1 MMKAIFIDNYKAHA
15 VIESRI
21 ESFADWEIHGRLGDG
36 IISPVTVIK
45 SPDDRSVLLTYD
57 RNSESTNVKNAMESQ
72 FDDERAGLW
81 FGDMLNK
88 DNLEVFK
95 DMGGGTVLYAD
106 QAKGSAKTM
115 DLFLQKMH
123 SLGKLDHAS
132 LDALKPML
140 TTEQYNSYESI
151 IPTYDDIERRKAEAK
166 ANSEFATSV
175 YTVDENGNELPT
187 DKIATEDVEPEA
199 TEYNGEDA
207 FNNGLNAESGV
218 DPEVVDFNPEILGED
233 TPPEV
238 SETPVDNENPEV
250 SPGDE
255 ENLDNIEPGDEYNL
269 QPEGL
274 REGFDG
280 ENAEIPDDVPEINPN
295 FEKTS
300 NDEMNE
306 YNTTEEPVEEPK
318 IAVTEVNG
326 TAVLEPKYQNILDGI
341 NTYLEKYDMT
351 IDQFMESVFKL
362 KFLLNQI
369 AGGKVPEETTS
380 ADVVQEPENLDESTD
395 TAANVTTENPE
406 EPAGTEMNGATSN
419 PVQSL
424 LTAVADEM
432 KNPDNQT
439 EEVVVPVDNTDNV
452 ENTDENATTEI
463 ENADSQVAETI
474 TTESINPETD
484 LINQMMKISSNDTEF
499 FNNMI
504 QYKERL
510 SNETI
515 NELVSTKMYDK
526 ILTGMTVYN
535 MINIREERARKLGL
549 V

>member
-1 MMKAIFIDNYKAHA
+1 MMKAVFIDNYKAHA

-140 TTEQYNSYESI
+140 TTEQYNTYESI

-187 DKIATEDVEPEA
+187 DKIATEDIEPEA

-233 TPPEV
+233 TPSEEPEV
-238 SETPVDNENPEV
+238 PVDNENPEV
-250 SPGDE
+250 LPGDE

-280 ENAEIPDDVPEINPN
+280 ENAELPDDVPEINPN

-432 KNPDNQT
+432 NNPDNQT
-439 EEVVVPVDNTDNV
+439 EEDTVPVDNTDNV
-452 ENTDENATTEI
+452 ENTDEV

>member
-140 TTEQYNSYESI
+140 TTDQYNTYESI

-233 TPPEV
+233 TLSEEPEV
-238 SETPVDNENPEV
+238 PVDNENPEV
-250 SPGDE
+250 LPGDE

-280 ENAEIPDDVPEINPN
+280 ENAELSDDVPEINPN

-380 ADVVQEPENLDESTD
+380 ADLVQEPENLDESTD

-406 EPAGTEMNGATSN
+406 EPAGAEMNGATSN

-432 KNPDNQT
+432 KNPENQT
-439 EEVVVPVDNTDNV
+439 EEDVVPVDNTDNV
-452 ENTDENATTEI
+452 ENTDENATTEV

>member
-187 DKIATEDVEPEA
+187 DKIATEDIEPEA

-233 TPPEV
+233 TPPEPEV
-238 SETPVDNENPEV
+238 PVDNENPEV
-250 SPGDE
+250 LPGDE

-280 ENAEIPDDVPEINPN
+280 ENAELPDDVPEINPN

-380 ADVVQEPENLDESTD
+380 ADLAQEPENLDESTD

-424 LTAVADEM
+424 LSAVADEM

-439 EEVVVPVDNTDNV
+439 EEVVAPVDNTDSV

-484 LINQMMKISSNDTEF
+484 LINQMMKISNNDTEF

>member
-140 TTEQYNSYESI
+140 TTEQYNTYESI

-233 TPPEV
+233 TPPEE
-238 SETPVDNENPEV
+238 SEVPVDNENPEV
-250 SPGDE
+250 LPGDE
-255 ENLDNIEPGDEYNL
+255 EDLDNIEPGDEYNL

-280 ENAEIPDDVPEINPN
+280 ENAELPDDVPEINPN

-306 YNTTEEPVEEPK
+306 YNTTKEPVEEPK

-380 ADVVQEPENLDESTD
+380 ADLAQEPENLDESTD

-406 EPAGTEMNGATSN
+406 EPAGAEMNGVTSN

-432 KNPDNQT
+432 KNPDNQI
-439 EEVVVPVDNTDNV
+439 EEDVVPVDNTDNV
-452 ENTDENATTEI
+452 ENTDEV
-463 ENADSQVAETI
+463 ENADNQVAETI
-474 TTESINPETD
+474 STESINPETD
-484 LINQMMKISSNDTEF
+484 LINQMMKISNNDTEF

>member
-187 DKIATEDVEPEA
+187 DKIATEDIEPEV

-238 SETPVDNENPEV
+238 PETPVDNENPEV
-250 SPGDE
+250 LPGDE

-280 ENAEIPDDVPEINPN
+280 DNVEVPEEVPEINPN

-380 ADVVQEPENLDESTD
+380 ADLAQEPENLDESTD
-395 TAANVTTENPE
+395 TATNVTTENPE

-424 LTAVADEM
+424 LSAVADEM
-432 KNPDNQT
+432 KNPENQT
-439 EEVVVPVDNTDNV
+439 EEEVVPVDNTENV
-452 ENTDENATTEI
+452 ENTDENATTEV

-474 TTESINPETD
+474 STESINPETD

>member
-187 DKIATEDVEPEA
+187 DKIATEDIEPEA

-218 DPEVVDFNPEILGED
+218 DPEVVDFNPEILGDD
-233 TPPEV
+233 TPPEEPEV
-238 SETPVDNENPEV
+238 PVDNENPEV
-250 SPGDE
+250 LPGDE

-280 ENAEIPDDVPEINPN
+280 DNVDIPDDVPEINPN

-380 ADVVQEPENLDESTD
+380 ADVAQEPENLDESTD

-432 KNPDNQT
+432 NNPENQT
-439 EEVVVPVDNTDNV
+439 EEVVAPVDNTDNV
-452 ENTDENATTEI
+452 ENTDENATTEV

>member
-57 RNSESTNVKNAMESQ
+57 RNTESTNVKNAMESQ

-115 DLFLQKMH
+115 DVFLQKMH
-123 SLGKLDHAS
+123 SLGKLDRAS

-140 TTEQYNSYESI
+140 TTEQYTTYESV
-151 IPTYDDIERRKAEAK
+151 IPTYDDIEKRKAEAK

-187 DKIATEDVEPEA
+187 DKIATEDIEPEV
-199 TEYNGEDA
+199 TEYNGDDA

-233 TPPEV
+233 TPPE
-238 SETPVDNENPEV
+238 EPEIPVDNENPEV
-250 SPGDE
+250 LPGDGE
-255 ENLDNIEPGDEYNL
+255 DPDIIEPGSEYNL

-280 ENAEIPDDVPEINPN
+280 DNVDLPDEVPEINPD

-306 YNTTEEPVEEPK
+306 YNNTEEPTEEPK

-326 TAVLEPKYQNILDGI
+326 TAVLEAKYQNILDGI

-380 ADVVQEPENLDESTD
+380 ADLVQEPENLDESTETSD
-395 TAANVTTENPE
+395 VTTETPE
-406 EPAGTEMNGATSN
+406 KNAENEMNGASSN

-424 LTAVADEM
+424 LSAVADEM
-432 KNPDNQT
+432 NNPENQT
-439 EEVVVPVDNTDNV
+439 EEQVVPVDNTDTV
-452 ENTDENATTEI
+452 ETTTTEV

-484 LINQMMKISSNDTEF
+484 LINQMMKISNNDTEF

-510 SNETI
+510 STETI

-535 MINIREERARKLGL
+535 MINVREERARKLGL

>member
-1 MMKAIFIDNYKAHA
+1 MKAIFIDNYKAHA

-233 TPPEV
+233 TSPEV
-238 SETPVDNENPEV
+238 PEVPVDNENPEV
-250 SPGDE
+250 LPGDE

-280 ENAEIPDDVPEINPN
+280 ENAELPDDVPEINPN

-380 ADVVQEPENLDESTD
+380 ADLVQEPENLDESTD

-406 EPAGTEMNGATSN
+406 EPAGAEMNGATSN

-424 LTAVADEM
+424 LSAVADEM
-432 KNPDNQT
+432 NNPENQT
-439 EEVVVPVDNTDNV
+439 EEVVAPVDNTDNV
-452 ENTDENATTEI
+452 ENTDEV

>member
-140 TTEQYNSYESI
+140 TTDQYNTYESI

-187 DKIATEDVEPEA
+187 DKIATEDIEPEA

-233 TPPEV
+233 TLSEEPEV
-238 SETPVDNENPEV
+238 PVDNENPEV
-250 SPGDE
+250 LPGDE

-280 ENAEIPDDVPEINPN
+280 ENAELPDDVPEINPN

-306 YNTTEEPVEEPK
+306 YNDTEEPVEEPK

-341 NTYLEKYDMT
+341 NSYLEKYDMT

-380 ADVVQEPENLDESTD
+380 ADVVEEPENLDESTD

-424 LTAVADEM
+424 LSAVADEM

-439 EEVVVPVDNTDNV
+439 EEDVVPVDNTDSV
-452 ENTDENATTEI
+452 ENTDEV

-484 LINQMMKISSNDTEF
+484 LINQMMKISNNDTEF

>member
-187 DKIATEDVEPEA
+187 DKIATEDIEPEA

-238 SETPVDNENPEV
+238 PDVPVDNENPEV
-250 SPGDE
+250 LPGDE

-280 ENAEIPDDVPEINPN
+280 ENAELPEDVPEINPN

-306 YNTTEEPVEEPK
+306 YTDTEEPVEEPK
-318 IAVTEVNG
+318 IADTEVNG

-380 ADVVQEPENLDESTD
+380 ADLAQEPENLDESTD

-406 EPAGTEMNGATSN
+406 EPAGAEMNGASSN

-424 LTAVADEM
+424 LSAVADEM
-432 KNPDNQT
+432 NNPENKT
-439 EEVVVPVDNTDNV
+439 EEVVAPVDNTDNV
-452 ENTDENATTEI
+452 ENTDEV
-463 ENADSQVAETI
+463 ENADNQVAETI

>member
-175 YTVDENGNELPT
+175 YTVDENGNELPN

-233 TPPEV
+233 TPPEEPEV
-238 SETPVDNENPEV
+238 PVDNENPEV
-250 SPGDE
+250 LPGDE
-255 ENLDNIEPGDEYNL
+255 ENLDDIEPGDEYNL

-280 ENAEIPDDVPEINPN
+280 ENVELPDDVPEINPN

-406 EPAGTEMNGATSN
+406 EPAGAEMNGATSN

-432 KNPDNQT
+432 NNPDNQT
-439 EEVVVPVDNTDNV
+439 EEVVAPVDNTDNV
-452 ENTDENATTEI
+452 ENTDEV
-463 ENADSQVAETI
+463 ENADSLVAETI

-484 LINQMMKISSNDTEF
+484 LINQMMKISNNDTEF

>member
-123 SLGKLDHAS
+123 LLGKLDHAS

-233 TPPEV
+233 TPSEEPEV
-238 SETPVDNENPEV
+238 PVDNENPEV
-250 SPGDE
+250 LPGDE

-280 ENAEIPDDVPEINPN
+280 ENIELPDDVPEINPN

-326 TAVLEPKYQNILDGI
+326 IAVLEPKYQNILDGI

-406 EPAGTEMNGATSN
+406 EPAGAEMNGATSN

-432 KNPDNQT
+432 NNPENQI
-439 EEVVVPVDNTDNV
+439 EEVVAPVDNTDNV
-452 ENTDENATTEI
+452 ENTDENATTEV

-474 TTESINPETD
+474 STESINPETD

>member
-140 TTEQYNSYESI
+140 TTDQYNSYESI

-187 DKIATEDVEPEA
+187 DKIATEDVEPES

-233 TPPEV
+233 TPSEEPEV
-238 SETPVDNENPEV
+238 PVDNENPEV
-250 SPGDE
+250 LPGDE

-280 ENAEIPDDVPEINPN
+280 ENAELPDDVPEINPN

-380 ADVVQEPENLDESTD
+380 ADLVQEPENLDESTD

-406 EPAGTEMNGATSN
+406 EPAGAEMNGATSN

-439 EEVVVPVDNTDNV
+439 EEVVAPVDNTDNV

>member
-57 RNSESTNVKNAMESQ
+57 RNTESTNVKNAMESQ

-140 TTEQYNSYESI
+140 TTEQYNTYESI
-151 IPTYDDIERRKAEAK
+151 IPTYDDIEKIKAEAK

-187 DKIATEDVEPEA
+187 DKIATEDVEPEV

-233 TPPEV
+233 TPSEEPEV
-238 SETPVDNENPEV
+238 PVDNENPEV
-250 SPGDE
+250 LPGDE
-255 ENLDNIEPGDEYNL
+255 EDLNNIEPGSEYNL

-280 ENAEIPDDVPEINPN
+280 DNVDLPDDVPEINPN

-380 ADVVQEPENLDESTD
+380 ADIAQEPENLDESNT
-395 TAANVTTENPE
+395 TTET
-406 EPAGTEMNGATSN
+406 PAELTETEMNGASSN

-424 LTAVADEM
+424 LSAVADEM
-432 KNPDNQT
+432 NNPENQT
-439 EEVVVPVDNTDNV
+439 EEVVTPVDNTDNV
-452 ENTDENATTEI
+452 ENTDENATTEV

-484 LINQMMKISSNDTEF
+484 LINQMMKISNNDTEF

-510 SNETI
+510 STETI

>member
-233 TPPEV
+233 TLSEEPEV
-238 SETPVDNENPEV
+238 PVDNENPEV
-250 SPGDE
+250 LPGDE
-255 ENLDNIEPGDEYNL
+255 ENLDNIEPRDEYNL

-280 ENAEIPDDVPEINPN
+280 ENAELPEDVPEINPN

-380 ADVVQEPENLDESTD
+380 ADLAQEPENLDESNT
-395 TAANVTTENPE
+395 TTET
-406 EPAGTEMNGATSN
+406 PAELTETEMNGATSN

-424 LTAVADEM
+424 LSAVADEM
-432 KNPDNQT
+432 KNPENQT
-439 EEVVVPVDNTDNV
+439 EEVVAPVDNTD
-452 ENTDENATTEI
+452 TEI
-463 ENADSQVAETI
+463 ENADNQVAETI

>member
-187 DKIATEDVEPEA
+187 DKIATEDIEPEA

-233 TPPEV
+233 TPSEEPEV
-238 SETPVDNENPEV
+238 PVDNENPEV
-250 SPGDE
+250 LPGDE

-280 ENAEIPDDVPEINPN
+280 ENVELPDDVPEINPN

-380 ADVVQEPENLDESTD
+380 ADLVQEPENLDESTD
-395 TAANVTTENPE
+395 TAANVITENPE

-424 LTAVADEM
+424 LSAVADEM

-439 EEVVVPVDNTDNV
+439 EEVVAPVDNTDNI
-452 ENTDENATTEI
+452 ENTDENATTEV

-474 TTESINPETD
+474 STESINPETD

>member
-123 SLGKLDHAS
+123 LLGKLDHAS

-187 DKIATEDVEPEA
+187 DNIATEDIEPEA

-233 TPPEV
+233 TPSEV
-238 SETPVDNENPEV
+238 PETPVDNENPEV
-250 SPGDE
+250 LPGDE

-280 ENAEIPDDVPEINPN
+280 ENAELPDDVPEINPN

-380 ADVVQEPENLDESTD
+380 ADLAQEPENLDESTD

-406 EPAGTEMNGATSN
+406 ELAGSEMNGATSN

-424 LTAVADEM
+424 LSAVADEM
-432 KNPDNQT
+432 NNPENQT
-439 EEVVVPVDNTDNV
+439 EEDVVPVDNTDNV
-452 ENTDENATTEI
+452 ENTDEV

-484 LINQMMKISSNDTEF
+484 LINQMMKISNNDTEF

>member
-140 TTEQYNSYESI
+140 TTDQYNTYESI

-166 ANSEFATSV
+166 ANSEFATSI

-187 DKIATEDVEPEA
+187 DKIATEDIEPET

-233 TPPEV
+233 TPSEEP
-238 SETPVDNENPEV
+238 ETPVDNENPEV
-250 SPGDE
+250 LPGDE

-280 ENAEIPDDVPEINPN
+280 ENAELPDDVPEINPN

-306 YNTTEEPVEEPK
+306 CNTTEEPVEEPK

-380 ADVVQEPENLDESTD
+380 ADIVQEPENLDESTD

-406 EPAGTEMNGATSN
+406 EPAGAEMNGATSN

-424 LTAVADEM
+424 LSAVADEM

-439 EEVVVPVDNTDNV
+439 EEVVAPVDNTDNV

-484 LINQMMKISSNDTEF
+484 LINQMMKISNNDTEF

>member
-140 TTEQYNSYESI
+140 TTDQYNTYESI

-166 ANSEFATSV
+166 ANSEFATSI

-187 DKIATEDVEPEA
+187 DKIATEDIEPET

-233 TPPEV
+233 TPSEEP
-238 SETPVDNENPEV
+238 ETPVDNENPEV
-250 SPGDE
+250 LPGDE

-280 ENAEIPDDVPEINPN
+280 ENAELPDDVPEINPN

-380 ADVVQEPENLDESTD
+380 ADIVQEPENLDESTD

-406 EPAGTEMNGATSN
+406 EPAGAEMNGATSN

-424 LTAVADEM
+424 LSAVADEM

-439 EEVVVPVDNTDNV
+439 EEVVAPVDNTDNV

-484 LINQMMKISSNDTEF
+484 LINQMMKISNNDTEF

>member
-233 TPPEV
+233 TPSEV
-238 SETPVDNENPEV
+238 PETPVDNENPEV
-250 SPGDE
+250 LSGDE
-255 ENLDNIEPGDEYNL
+255 ENLDDIEPGDEYNL

-280 ENAEIPDDVPEINPN
+280 ENAELPDDVPEINPN

-406 EPAGTEMNGATSN
+406 ELAGSEMNGATSN

-432 KNPDNQT
+432 NNPENQI
-439 EEVVVPVDNTDNV
+439 EEVVAPVDNTDNV
-452 ENTDENATTEI
+452 ENTDEV

>member
-233 TPPEV
+233 TPSEEPEV
-238 SETPVDNENPEV
+238 PVDNENPEV
-250 SPGDE
+250 LPGDE

-280 ENAEIPDDVPEINPN
+280 ENVELPDDVPEINPN

-306 YNTTEEPVEEPK
+306 YNGTEEPVEEPK

-406 EPAGTEMNGATSN
+406 EPAGAEMNGATSN

-439 EEVVVPVDNTDNV
+439 EEVVAPVDNTDNV
-452 ENTDENATTEI
+452 ENTDEV

>member
-140 TTEQYNSYESI
+140 TTEQYNTYESI

-233 TPPEV
+233 TPPEEPEV
-238 SETPVDNENPEV
+238 PVDNENPEV
-250 SPGDE
+250 LPGDE

-280 ENAEIPDDVPEINPN
+280 DNVDLPDDVPEINPN

-306 YNTTEEPVEEPK
+306 YNGTEEPVEEPK

-380 ADVVQEPENLDESTD
+380 ADLAQEPENLDESTD
-395 TAANVTTENPE
+395 TAANVITENPE
-406 EPAGTEMNGATSN
+406 ELVENEMNGATSN

-424 LTAVADEM
+424 LSAVADEM

-439 EEVVVPVDNTDNV
+439 EEDVVPVDNTDNV
-452 ENTDENATTEI
+452 ENTDENATTEV

>member
-233 TPPEV
+233 TPSEEPEV
-238 SETPVDNENPEV
+238 PVDNENPEV
-250 SPGDE
+250 LPGDE

-280 ENAEIPDDVPEINPN
+280 ENAELPDDVPEINPN

-306 YNTTEEPVEEPK
+306 YNTTEEPAEEPK

-380 ADVVQEPENLDESTD
+380 ADVIQEPENLDESTD

-439 EEVVVPVDNTDNV
+439 EEDVVPVDNTDSV
-452 ENTDENATTEI
+452 ENTDEI

-484 LINQMMKISSNDTEF
+484 LINQMMKISNNDTEF

>member
-1 MMKAIFIDNYKAHA
+1 MKAIFIDNYKAHA

-187 DKIATEDVEPEA
+187 DKIATEDIEPEA

-233 TPPEV
+233 TPSEEP
-238 SETPVDNENPEV
+238 ETPVDNENPEV
-250 SPGDE
+250 LPGDE

-280 ENAEIPDDVPEINPN
+280 ENAELPDDVPEINPN

-380 ADVVQEPENLDESTD
+380 ADLAQEPENLDESTD

-406 EPAGTEMNGATSN
+406 EPAGAEMNGATSN

-439 EEVVVPVDNTDNV
+439 EEVVAPVDNTDNV

-484 LINQMMKISSNDTEF
+484 LINQMMKISNNDTEF

-535 MINIREERARKLGL
+535 MINVREERARKLGL

>member
-233 TPPEV
+233 TPPEEPEV
-238 SETPVDNENPEV
+238 PVDNENPEV
-250 SPGDE
+250 LPGDE

-280 ENAEIPDDVPEINPN
+280 ENVDLPDDVPEINPN

-406 EPAGTEMNGATSN
+406 EPAGSEMNGATSN

-432 KNPDNQT
+432 NNPDNQN

-474 TTESINPETD
+474 STESINPETD

>member
-140 TTEQYNSYESI
+140 TTEQYNTYESI

-187 DKIATEDVEPEA
+187 DKIATEDIEPEA

-238 SETPVDNENPEV
+238 PEVPVDNENPEV
-250 SPGDE
+250 LPGDDE
-255 ENLDNIEPGDEYNL
+255 TDNIEPGDEYNL

-280 ENAEIPDDVPEINPN
+280 DNVEVPEEVPEINPN
-295 FEKTS
+295 FEKST

-306 YNTTEEPVEEPK
+306 YNDTEAPVEEPK

-341 NTYLEKYDMT
+341 NTYLEKYEMT

-369 AGGKVPEETTS
+369 ASGKVPEETTS
-380 ADVVQEPENLDESTD
+380 ADLVQEPENLDEST
-395 TAANVTTENPE
+395 ANTTTETPD
-406 EPAGTEMNGATSN
+406 EPVENEMNGPSSN

-424 LTAVADEM
+424 LSAVADEM
-432 KNPDNQT
+432 NNPENQT
-439 EEVVVPVDNTDNV
+439 EEEAVPVDNTDNV
-452 ENTDENATTEI
+452 EATNEV

-474 TTESINPETD
+474 STESINPETD

-535 MINIREERARKLGL
+535 MINVREERARKLGL

>member
-72 FDDERAGLW
+72 FDDEIAGLW

-187 DKIATEDVEPEA
+187 DKIATEDIEPEA

-233 TPPEV
+233 TPSEEPEV
-238 SETPVDNENPEV
+238 PVDNENPEV
-250 SPGDE
+250 LPGDE
-255 ENLDNIEPGDEYNL
+255 EDLNNIEPGDEYNL

-280 ENAEIPDDVPEINPN
+280 ENAELPDDVPEINPN

-380 ADVVQEPENLDESTD
+380 ADLAQEPENLDESTD

-424 LTAVADEM
+424 LSAVADEM
-432 KNPDNQT
+432 KNPENQT
-439 EEVVVPVDNTDNV
+439 EEVVSPVDNTDNV
-452 ENTDENATTEI
+452 ENTDEV
-463 ENADSQVAETI
+463 ENADNQVAETI
-474 TTESINPETD
+474 STESINPETD

>member
-140 TTEQYNSYESI
+140 TTEQYNTYESI

-187 DKIATEDVEPEA
+187 DKIATEDIEPET

-233 TPPEV
+233 TPSEV
-238 SETPVDNENPEV
+238 PETPVDNENPEV
-250 SPGDE
+250 LPGDE

-280 ENAEIPDDVPEINPN
+280 ENAELPEDVPEINPN

-380 ADVVQEPENLDESTD
+380 ADLAQEPENLDESTD

-406 EPAGTEMNGATSN
+406 EPAGAEMNGATSN

-439 EEVVVPVDNTDNV
+439 EDVVVPVDNTDSV
-452 ENTDENATTEI
+452 ENTDENATTEV

-484 LINQMMKISSNDTEF
+484 LINQMMKISNNDTEF

>member
-187 DKIATEDVEPEA
+187 DKIATEDIEPEA

-233 TPPEV
+233 TPSEEP
-238 SETPVDNENPEV
+238 ETPVDNENPEV
-250 SPGDE
+250 LPGDE

-280 ENAEIPDDVPEINPN
+280 ESAELPEDVPEINPN

-306 YNTTEEPVEEPK
+306 YNNTEEPVEEPK

-380 ADVVQEPENLDESTD
+380 ADLVQEPENLDESTD

-432 KNPDNQT
+432 NNPENQI
-439 EEVVVPVDNTDNV
+439 EEVVAPVDNTDNV
-452 ENTDENATTEI
+452 ENTDEV

-474 TTESINPETD
+474 STESINPETD

>member
-187 DKIATEDVEPEA
+187 DKIATEDIEPEA

-233 TPPEV
+233 TPSEEPEV
-238 SETPVDNENPEV
+238 PVDNENPEV
-250 SPGDE
+250 LPGDE

-280 ENAEIPDDVPEINPN
+280 ENTELPDDVPEINPN

-406 EPAGTEMNGATSN
+406 EPAGAEMNGATSN

-424 LTAVADEM
+424 LSAVADEM
-432 KNPDNQT
+432 NNPDNQT
-439 EEVVVPVDNTDNV
+439 EEDVVPVDNTDNV
-452 ENTDENATTEI
+452 ENTDEV

-474 TTESINPETD
+474 STESINPETD

-535 MINIREERARKLGL
+535 MINVREERARKLGL

>member
-233 TPPEV
+233 TPAEEPEV
-238 SETPVDNENPEV
+238 PVDNENPEV
-250 SPGDE
+250 LPGDE

-280 ENAEIPDDVPEINPN
+280 ENAELPEDVPEINPN

-395 TAANVTTENPE
+395 TATNITTENPE
-406 EPAGTEMNGATSN
+406 EPAGAEMNGATSN

-439 EEVVVPVDNTDNV
+439 EEVVAPVDNTDSV
-452 ENTDENATTEI
+452 ENTDENATTEV

>member
-238 SETPVDNENPEV
+238 PVDNENPEV
-250 SPGDE
+250 LPGDDE
-255 ENLDNIEPGDEYNL
+255 TDNIEPGDEYNL

-280 ENAEIPDDVPEINPN
+280 DNVEVPEEVPEINPD
-295 FEKTS
+295 FEKSS

-306 YNTTEEPVEEPK
+306 YNDNTEEPVEEPK

-380 ADVVQEPENLDESTD
+380 ADLVQEPENLDESTD

-406 EPAGTEMNGATSN
+406 EPAGAEMNGATSN

-424 LTAVADEM
+424 LSAVADEM

-439 EEVVVPVDNTDNV
+439 EEVVAPVDNTDNV
-452 ENTDENATTEI
+452 ENTDEV

-535 MINIREERARKLGL
+535 MINVREERARKLGL

>member
-187 DKIATEDVEPEA
+187 DKIATEDIEPEA

-233 TPPEV
+233 TPSEEP
-238 SETPVDNENPEV
+238 ETPVDNENPEV
-250 SPGDE
+250 LHGDE

-280 ENAEIPDDVPEINPN
+280 ENAELPDDVPEINPN

-380 ADVVQEPENLDESTD
+380 ADLVQEPENLDESTD

-406 EPAGTEMNGATSN
+406 EPAGAEMNGATSN

-439 EEVVVPVDNTDNV
+439 EEDVVPVDNTDSV

>member
-187 DKIATEDVEPEA
+187 DKIATEDIEPEA

-233 TPPEV
+233 TPPEEPEV
-238 SETPVDNENPEV
+238 PVDNENPEV
-250 SPGDE
+250 LPGDE

-280 ENAEIPDDVPEINPN
+280 ENVELPEDVPEINPN

-380 ADVVQEPENLDESTD
+380 ADLVQEPENLDESTD

-406 EPAGTEMNGATSN
+406 EPAGAEMNGATSN

-424 LTAVADEM
+424 LSAVADEM
-432 KNPDNQT
+432 KNPENQT
-439 EEVVVPVDNTDNV
+439 EEVVAPVDNTDSV
-452 ENTDENATTEI
+452 ENTDENVTTEV

>member
-187 DKIATEDVEPEA
+187 GKIATEDVESEA

-233 TPPEV
+233 TPSEEPEV
-238 SETPVDNENPEV
+238 PVNNENPEV
-250 SPGDE
+250 LPGDE

-280 ENAEIPDDVPEINPN
+280 ENAELPEDVPEINPN

-341 NTYLEKYDMT
+341 NSYLEKYDMT

-380 ADVVQEPENLDESTD
+380 ADLAQEPENLDESTD

-432 KNPDNQT
+432 NNPENQT
-439 EEVVVPVDNTDNV
+439 EEVVAPVDNTDNV

-474 TTESINPETD
+474 STESINPETD
-484 LINQMMKISSNDTEF
+484 LINQMMKISSNDIEF

>member
-187 DKIATEDVEPEA
+187 DKIATEDIEPEA

-233 TPPEV
+233 TPSEEPEV
-238 SETPVDNENPEV
+238 PVDNENPEV
-250 SPGDE
+250 LPGDE

-280 ENAEIPDDVPEINPN
+280 ENVELPEDVPEINPN

-380 ADVVQEPENLDESTD
+380 ADLAQEPENLDESTD

-432 KNPDNQT
+432 KNPENQT
-439 EEVVVPVDNTDNV
+439 EEDVVPVDNTDNV
-452 ENTDENATTEI
+452 ENTDEV

>member
-1 MMKAIFIDNYKAHA
+1 MKAIFIDNYKAHA

-175 YTVDENGNELPT
+175 YTVDENGNELPN

-233 TPPEV
+233 TPPEEPEV
-238 SETPVDNENPEV
+238 PVDNENPEV
-250 SPGDE
+250 LPGDE
-255 ENLDNIEPGDEYNL
+255 ENLDDIEPGDEYNL

-280 ENAEIPDDVPEINPN
+280 ENVELPDDVPEINPN

-406 EPAGTEMNGATSN
+406 EPAGAEMNGATSN

-432 KNPDNQT
+432 NNPDNQT
-439 EEVVVPVDNTDNV
+439 EEVVAPVDNTDNV
-452 ENTDENATTEI
+452 ENTDEV

-484 LINQMMKISSNDTEF
+484 LINQMMKISNNDTEF

>member
-187 DKIATEDVEPEA
+187 DKIATEDIEPEA

-238 SETPVDNENPEV
+238 PETPVDNENPEV
-250 SPGDE
+250 LPGDE

-280 ENAEIPDDVPEINPN
+280 ENAELPEDVPEINPN

-306 YNTTEEPVEEPK
+306 YNTTEEPVDEPK

-380 ADVVQEPENLDESTD
+380 ADLAQEPENLDESTD

-424 LTAVADEM
+424 LSAVADEM
-432 KNPDNQT
+432 KNPENQT
-439 EEVVVPVDNTDNV
+439 EEVVAPVDNTDNV

-484 LINQMMKISSNDTEF
+484 LINQMMKISNNDTEF

>member
-233 TPPEV
+233 TPSEEPEV
-238 SETPVDNENPEV
+238 PVDNENPEV
-250 SPGDE
+250 LPGDE
-255 ENLDNIEPGDEYNL
+255 EDLNNIEPGDEYNL

-280 ENAEIPDDVPEINPN
+280 ENAELPEDVPEINPN

-406 EPAGTEMNGATSN
+406 EPAGAEMNGATSN

-424 LTAVADEM
+424 LSAVADEM

-439 EEVVVPVDNTDNV
+439 EDVVVPVDNTDSV
-452 ENTDENATTEI
+452 ENATTEI

>member
-187 DKIATEDVEPEA
+187 DKIATEDVEPEV

-233 TPPEV
+233 TPSEEPEV
-238 SETPVDNENPEV
+238 PVDNENPEV
-250 SPGDE
+250 LPGDE

-280 ENAEIPDDVPEINPN
+280 ENAELPDDVPEINPN

-326 TAVLEPKYQNILDGI
+326 IAVLEPKYQNILDGI

-380 ADVVQEPENLDESTD
+380 ADLAQEPENLDESTD

-406 EPAGTEMNGATSN
+406 EPAGAEMNGATSN

-424 LTAVADEM
+424 LSAVADEM
-432 KNPDNQT
+432 KNPENQT
-439 EEVVVPVDNTDNV
+439 EEDVVPVDNTDNV
-452 ENTDENATTEI
+452 ENTDEV